1 MKRFQDVS
9 KYRNAVGST
18 KKETW
23 YSELSLTANGSATSN
38 LLASNEEWIAYRSSV
53 GGKSSNR
60 SKSSDDVS

>member
-1 MKRFQDVS
+1 M
-9 KYRNAVGST
+9 GST